1 MEIEN
6 EKTIKRRA
14 MRDKIRMAIRDERN
28 GTKFAIYQ
36 RIRRTG
42 SPFKTIDKRCK
53 YGTDPVTPKCEG
65 LSRQTVFHRIRR
77 MGWTVEKATT
87 TPPMKVRGRKN
98 GQNNRKTIPN
108 SILAQ

>member
-6 EKTIKRRA
+6 EDTIKRRA
-14 MRDKIRMAIRDERN
+14 MRDKIRMAMRDERN
-28 GTKFAIYQ
+28 GSKHAIYQ

-53 YGTDPVTPKCEG
+53 YGTEPAKPKCEG
-65 LSRQTVFHRIRR
+65 LTRQTVFNRIRK

-87 TPPMKVRGRKN
+87 TPPMKVRGRKKWTKQQKN
-98 GQNNRKTIPN
+98 YT
-108 SILAQ
+108 